1 MSERPYTYITV
12 TLEPDRD
19 PRVSVAYHT
28 GALRIRAAVIDDE
41 RPYLSMEAGRGM
53 VSISTTGAGP
63 VTDQDITVARELFAA
78 AARYLADCERLRDA
92 QTDPAGP
99 SETAA

>member
-1 MSERPYTYITV
+1 MSYRPYTYVTV

-19 PRVSVAYHT
+19 PRVSVTYHT
-28 GALRIRAAVIDDE
+28 GELRIRTAVIDGK
-41 RPYLSMEAGRGM
+41 RPYLSMEAARGM

-63 VTDQDITVARELFAA
+63 VTDQDITVARELFTA
-78 AARYLADCERLRDA
+78 AARYLADCERLQAA

-99 SETAA
+99 CETAA